1 MAKRGNGEGTIYYSE
16 KLNKW
21 IGQFT
26 AGRKSN
32 GKLNR
37 KSVYGN
43 TRKEVKEKMTK
54 ALSEVQADNFTEK
67 NDITL
72 LEVIDLCINQLKN
85 SNRIKQTTYN
95 RDLQTKKIIDT
106 KIPCSHKPI
115 QKITIVDF
123 NTDFKQLTDY
133 ANSVIDKTYGL
144 IRQAYNFAMLN
155 GFINKDLF
163 SIKGAIIKPISNK
176 EDKDIEALEVDE
188 QLALMEELKKCND
201 KYKNIIYIALFTGMR
216 VGEILALKSED
227 INLDKNIINVNK
239 TLTRDENE
247 RFVVGSTTKTYA
259 GKREI
264 PILKDISLLM
274 NEYAK
279 RKGYL
284 FQVDKKF
291 INPSTIN
298 SHFKKICKNANI
310 KVTTTQKKKHY
321 KKSNKDTIINLK
333 SSNVNT
339 HMLRHTFA
347 TRCIE
352 AGINP
357 AVLQRILGHKNI
369 EITLNTYTSIF
380 NRYKEQ
386 EIEKV
391 ELYFSQLH

>member
-26 AGRKSN
+26 AGRKTN

-37 KSVYGN
+37 KSVYGS

-54 ALSEVQADNFTEK
+54 ALAEVQANNFTEK

-72 LEVIDLCINQLKN
+72 LEVIDLCINQLKE

-95 RDLQTKKIIDT
+95 RDLQTKKIIER
-106 KIPCSHKPI
+106 KIPCSYKPI

-123 NTDFKQLTDY
+123 NTDFKNLTEY

-144 IRQAYNFAMLN
+144 IRQTYNFALLN
-155 GFINKDLF
+155 GLISKDLF
-163 SIKGAIIKPISNK
+163 SIRGAIIKPISNK
-176 EDKDIEALEVDE
+176 EDKEIEALEVDE
-188 QLALMEELKKCND
+188 QLALINELKKCND
-201 KYKNIIYIALFTGMR
+201 KYKNIISIAMFSGMR
-216 VGEILALKSED
+216 IGEILALKGED
-227 INLDKNIINVNK
+227 INLDKNIIDVNK

-247 RFVVGSTTKTYA
+247 KFIVGTTTKTYA

-264 PILKDISLLM
+264 PILKDIAPLM

-284 FQVDKKF
+284 FKIDNNF

-298 SHFKKICKNANI
+298 SHFKRICKNANI
-310 KVTTTQKKKHY
+310 RVITTKKKKH
-321 KKSNKDTIINLK
+321 SNKVDTDIMVNLK
-333 SSNVNT
+333 SSKVNT

-357 AVLQRILGHKNI
+357 AVLQRILGHKSI